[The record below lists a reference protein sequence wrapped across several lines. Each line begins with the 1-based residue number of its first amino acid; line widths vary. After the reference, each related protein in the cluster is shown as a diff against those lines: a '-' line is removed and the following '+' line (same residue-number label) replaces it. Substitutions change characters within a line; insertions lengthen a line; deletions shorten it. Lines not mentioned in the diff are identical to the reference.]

1 MTAIKAPGVDWMGL
15 LALYTAGIQ
24 AHPESGLVASQETL
38 GGKSVWHVT
47 APGQPEYSSYYYGGG
62 DTLYLIGSDDANL
75 AAEAFATLPATTSGE
90 SPALP
95 LTDNPPVPGSNPLV
109 LTPIRAIIPPVCVAE
124 PFGRVRLDLMAIDT
138 GYAIPIV
145 ANFFATGI
153 LDGETRPTTDAGPIA
168 TLYYRATMFS
178 NQQENIQ
185 LQAIAPAGGTG
196 TSSFQFPV
204 QHCLNGTWQDAQRVL
219 QMDHQVTDITANIQS
234 GTLCD
239 EEGGVAFSG
248 TLEPATYQFSGSDLK
263 VCNPDD
269 CVQAGL
275 EPVSTTVDYSAEIAL
290 DGNSISFSWKS
301 EDIDRTY
308 DNNDHLQSC
317 TFNGGYTD
325 HSFSID
331 RITFGPEVPY

>member
-1 MTAIKAPGVDWMGL
+1 VG
-15 LALYTAGIQ
+15 
-24 AHPESGLVASQETL
+24 HPQD
-38 GGKSVWHVT
+38 
-47 APGQPEYSSYYYGGG
+47 SSYYYAGG
-62 DTLYLIGSDDANL
+62 DTLYLVATDDAGL
-75 AAEAFATLPATTSGE
+75 ASAALGALPAAASSE
-90 SPALP
+90 LPAVP
-95 LTDNPPVPGSNPLV
+95 LTDNAPVPGNSALLV
-109 LTPIRAIIPPVCVAE
+109 MATNQILPPVCVAE

-168 TLYYRATMFS
+168 TFYYRATMFS

-204 QHCLNGTWQDAQRVL
+204 QHCLNGTWQDNQRVL
-219 QMDHQVTDITANIQS
+219 TISQSFDQVTANITS
-234 GTLCD
+234 GTLCN

-248 TLEPATYQFSGSDLK
+248 TLNPPDFQFSGSDLK

-290 DGNSISFSWKS
+290 DGGSISFSWKS
-301 EDIDRTY
+301 ENTDRTY
-308 DNNDHLQSC
+308 DNDGHLQAC